1 MSRRITKE
9 RLINKIIRSPLTYV
23 VLIGLS
29 LTFSYSAIST
39 YKKSLIAKQKTRQ
52 VEEELQKL
60 IDQESDLKGSLN
72 DMNTPFG
79 VEKSLREKFGII
91 KDGEKAVIVTE
102 VNEDKNTSEEKESKG
117 FFDFIKNIF

>member
-60 IDQESDLKGSLN
+60 VDQESDLKGSLN

>member
-1 MSRRITKE
+1 MSRRISKE

-60 IDQESDLKGSLN
+60 VDQESDLKGSLN

-102 VNEDKNTSEEKESKG
+102 VDEDKNTSEEKESKG